1 MSYDRTRRACYMGFV
16 VQAIVNNLA
25 PLLFVSFQ
33 RRLGLSFG
41 LIGLLAT
48 LNFAIQMIVDI
59 LSAALADRLGC
70 RPMILAAHVLA
81 ALGLVGL
88 SVFPL
93 FMPAYAG
100 ILLAVAL
107 YAVGG
112 GLLEVMLSPVLEAL
126 PSGDKAA
133 AMSLLHSFY
142 CWGHVAVVLLSTLFF
157 ALAGEERWRLLP
169 LLWAI
174 VPIVNLCAFARA
186 PMLRLGGEA
195 PSAPRREL
203 FKRKEFWLFFALM
216 VCAGASE
223 QGMSQWASAFAEA
236 GLGVSKSLGDLF
248 GPCFFAVMMG
258 LSRTYYGA
266 KGEKLDLRRFLGLC
280 AVLCM
285 AAYAIAALSPLP
297 AASLLGC
304 GLCGLAVG
312 IMWPGTLSLSS
323 RGLPRGGTAM
333 FALLAL
339 GGDVGCSLGPSV
351 VSLAGDL
358 RVGLL
363 LCAGFPLALL
373 VLTAASGRRE

>member
-1 MSYDRTRRACYMGFV
+1 MNYDRTRRACYLGFV
-16 VQAIVNNLA
+16 VQAVVNNLA
-25 PLLFVSFQ
+25 PLLFVIFQ
-33 RRLGLSFG
+33 RRLGLGLG

-48 LNFAIQMIVDI
+48 VNFAIQMIVDI
-59 LSAALADRLGC
+59 LSAALAGRIGC
-70 RPMILAAHVLA
+70 RPMILAAHALA

-88 SVFPL
+88 SLFPL

-126 PSGDKAA
+126 PSDDKAA

-142 CWGHVAVVLLSTLFF
+142 CWGHVAVVLLSTLFL

-169 LLWAI
+169 LLWAA
-174 VPIVNLCAFARA
+174 VPIANFCAFARS
-186 PMLRLGGEA
+186 PMPRLGKNA
-195 PSAPRREL
+195 PSAPRGALLR
-203 FKRKEFWLFFALM
+203 RREFWLFFALM

-248 GPCFFAVMMG
+248 GPCFFAAMMG
-258 LSRTYYGA
+258 LARSYYGA
-266 KGEKLDLRRFLGLC
+266 RGARLDLRRFLCLC
-280 AVLCM
+280 GAVCA
-285 AAYAIAALSPLP
+285 AAYALAALSPT
-297 AASLLGC
+297 AALSLLGC

-312 IMWPGTLSLSS
+312 VMWPGTLSLST
-323 RGLPRGGTAM
+323 RRLPSGGTVM

-339 GGDVGCSLGPSV
+339 GGDVGCSLGPAV
-351 VSLAGDL
+351 VSLAGGL
-358 RVGLL
+358 RSGLL
-363 LCAGFPLALL
+363 LCAAFPIIMLFLA
-373 VLTAASGRRE
+373 AASGKRE